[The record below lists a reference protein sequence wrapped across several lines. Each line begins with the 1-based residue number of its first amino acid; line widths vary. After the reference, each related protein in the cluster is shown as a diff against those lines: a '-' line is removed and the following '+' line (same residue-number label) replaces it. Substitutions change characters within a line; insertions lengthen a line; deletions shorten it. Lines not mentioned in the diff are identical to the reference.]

1 MIQVIH
7 KSVTNDSHN
16 GQGNETNFFVQ
27 NDKLL
32 RYSKGIPVIPF
43 KYTENL
49 TKGKEQRPYSCG
61 QK

>member
-1 MIQVIH
+1 MIH
-7 KSVTNDSHN
+7 KSVPSEPHN
-16 GQGNETNFFVQ
+16 GQGNETNFFVL
-27 NDKLL
+27 NDKSL
-32 RYSKGIPVIPF
+32 RLPKVVPVIPF